1 MKLVIIILVLIVI
14 GFAVAIGVGVAR
26 GAQAPSAS
34 GGPPTRDGKIDE
46 DALADW
52 KPPPM
57 VALLGKVAGPFAPKL
72 LKSAVQVS
80 GQAGSGLEGGT
91 PGSLVV
97 EPSKKDMR
105 IARVSL
111 VSGLA
116 VKATYV
122 CVERDGRTCP
132 QTVCLCA
139 ADTDPAED
147 DMDDCPET
155 WRKAHRSD
163 GGGRLACEKEDASVA
178 MVVYPEGGVIK
189 IEPMVSDA
197 ATVSIR

>member
-1 MKLVIIILVLIVI
+1 MKVVIIILVLIVI

-26 GAQAPSAS
+26 GSQPPSAS
-34 GGPPTRDGKIDE
+34 GGPLTRDGKIDE

-52 KPPPM
+52 EPPPM
-57 VALLGKVAGPFAPKL
+57 AALLGKVARPFAPKL
-72 LKSAVQVS
+72 LKKAVEIS
-80 GQAGSGLEGGT
+80 GQAGEGLSGGT
-91 PGSLVV
+91 PGTLAV

-116 VKATYV
+116 AKATYE
-122 CVERDGRTCP
+122 CFGSDGKTCP
-132 QTVCLCA
+132 QAVCLCTA
-139 ADTDPAED
+139 GSSPSED
-147 DMDDCPET
+147 DLGDCPEA
-155 WRKAHRSD
+155 WRRAHRSGD
-163 GGGRLACEKEDASVA
+163 GEHLACDKDDAAVA
-178 MVVYPEGGVIK
+178 LVIYPEGGAIK

>member
-26 GAQAPSAS
+26 GSQAPSAS

-46 DALADW
+46 DALAEWD
-52 KPPPM
+52 PPPM
-57 VALLGKVAGPFAPKL
+57 AALLGKVTRPFAPKL

-80 GQAGSGLEGGT
+80 GQAGEGLQGGT
-91 PGSLVV
+91 PGTLAI

-111 VSGLA
+111 ISGLA
-116 VKATYV
+116 AKATYA
-122 CVERDGRTCP
+122 CFGEDGKTCP
-132 QTVCLCA
+132 QAICLCSEGSR
-139 ADTDPAED
+139 PAED
-147 DMDDCPET
+147 DMGDCPET
-155 WRKAHRSD
+155 WRKARRSGD
-163 GGGRLACEKEDASVA
+163 GEHLACDKDDASVA
-178 MVVYPEGGVIK
+178 MVIYPEGGVIK
-189 IEPMVSDA
+189 IEPRVSDK

>member
-1 MKLVIIILVLIVI
+1 MKVVIIILVLIVI

-26 GAQAPSAS
+26 GSQAPSAS

-46 DALADW
+46 DALEDW
-52 KPPPM
+52 EPPPM
-57 VALLGKVAGPFAPKL
+57 AALLGKVARPFAPKL

-91 PGSLVV
+91 PGTLAV

-116 VKATYV
+116 AKATYA
-122 CVERDGRTCP
+122 CIGGDGKTCP

-139 ADTDPAED
+139 SGSTPAED
-147 DMDDCPET
+147 DVDDCPEA
-155 WRKAHRSD
+155 WRKARRSGD
-163 GGGRLACEKEDASVA
+163 GEHLACDKDDAAVA
-178 MVVYPEGGVIK
+178 MVVYPEGGVIR
-189 IEPMVSDA
+189 IEPLASDT

>member
-1 MKLVIIILVLIVI
+1 MKVVVIILVLIVI

-26 GAQAPSAS
+26 GSQAPSAS

-46 DALADW
+46 DALEAW
-52 KPPPM
+52 EPPPM
-57 VALLGKVAGPFAPKL
+57 AALLGKVARPFAPKL
-72 LKSAVQVS
+72 LKSTVQVS
-80 GQAGSGLEGGT
+80 GRAGEGLAGGT
-91 PGSLVV
+91 PGTLAV
-97 EPSKKDMR
+97 EPSKKNMR

-111 VSGLA
+111 ISGLA
-116 VKATYV
+116 VKATYE
-122 CVERDGRTCP
+122 CIGGDGKTCP

-139 ADTDPAED
+139 SGSSPAED
-147 DMDDCPET
+147 DVEDCPEA
-155 WRKAHRSD
+155 WRKARRSGD
-163 GGGRLACEKEDASVA
+163 GEHLACDKDDAAVA